1 MPAHQMPQEFVTP
14 MQPVVEERSS
24 TVEMLSNALMFAG
37 MATVAAGAGMAM
49 RSGSTSAPSER
60 TMELTEAL
68 TVDAE
73 LGVAQRTVAPVMTA
87 DFRASGPA
95 RAGTVVA
102 QAVGEADINVGDLED
117 GCSPNDPVECGMR
130 QKMIDARDDGKMRP
144 RPTIDWPTVRARLEV
159 DFGLSAETLQ
169 KYDEISKE
177 DLTSAYGMM
186 QLCRQFEN
194 ACNQQYMQG
203 NIRGFMHLDN
213 GQEVIPALV
222 ADAIKNDDIKYSY
235 YREHTHAIASGVD
248 SGAVMAELFGKDTGA
263 SRGAG
268 GSMHVYDPATHFQ
281 GGWALV
287 AEQLPYAVGAAR
299 SILLDRMLEPEKF
312 QGDDRIAIVFIGEG
326 GAQNGRMAECL
337 NAAAK
342 ENLPIL
348 FLVIDNGR
356 AINTFT
362 DDVAANMDI
371 YGQGEHYGVPGIKV
385 DGCNLEDTL
394 KAGRAVIDHVRKSG
408 PAILQVHTYRF
419 QGHSPA
425 DPEHERGRKAEKT
438 WARAECDPI
447 KIFEASDAA
456 AGLALDEETAKAK
469 AEVKRAVKFAM
480 DSPEPPADLAKQLEF
495 PEDPGTDYTKKG
507 VPTANADAITK
518 ATVDPEKRANVDA
531 LIETLRTNSKEGKLT
546 IGDAVNLAILEEML
560 RDPKTTIK
568 AEDLQAGSSYNIPK
582 LTQQTFGTLRASDEI
597 IDEGHFIGKALGEG
611 MNGYRPIVELM
622 NTNFGIYGIAEMSSA
637 GNTYATTGG
646 QFKMPMTIIGA
657 GGTAPNQSLGAEH
670 SQPLH
675 AYVMGI
681 PGLKICTAATP
692 DGAYGLAKA
701 MIRDDGPCLLFTP
714 VKQMKSVMGSVA
726 LDECLPLNKAVYLH
740 KASEESVKAGKAV
753 TVLTYLHGV
762 KEANDV
768 LAEIQAEGMD
778 IDLLEMRSL
787 KPLDIDL
794 LEMRS
799 LK

>member
-49 RSGSTSAPSER
+49 RSGFTSAPSER

-213 GQEVIPALV
+213 GQETIPALI
-222 ADAIKNDDIKYSY
+222 ADSIKNGDIKYSY
-235 YREHTHAIASGVD
+235 YREHTHAISSGVD

-268 GSMHVYDPATHFQ
+268 GSMHIYDPETHFQ

-287 AEQLPYAVGAAR
+287 SEQLPYAVGAAR

-342 ENLPIL
+342 ETLPIL

-371 YGQGEHYGVPGIKV
+371 YGQGEHYGVPGLKV

-447 KIFEASDAA
+447 KIFEATPAA
-456 AGLALDEETAKAK
+456 EKLPLADETAKAK

-507 VPTANADAITK
+507 VPTANADTIT
-518 ATVDPEKRANVDA
+518 
-531 LIETLRTNSKEGKLT
+531 KEGKLT

-646 QFKMPMTIIGA
+646 KFTMPMTIVGA

-681 PGLKICTAATP
+681 PGLKIATAASP
-692 DGAYGLAKA
+692 EAGYGILKA
-701 MIRDDGPCLLFTP
+701 MIR
-714 VKQMKSVMGSVA
+714 
-726 LDECLPLNKAVYLH
+726 
-740 KASEESVKAGKAV
+740 
-753 TVLTYLHGV
+753 
-762 KEANDV
+762 
-768 LAEIQAEGMD
+768 
-778 IDLLEMRSL
+778 
-787 KPLDIDL
+787 
-794 LEMRS
+794 
-799 LK
+799 

>member
-1 MPAHQMPQEFVTP
+1 MKCLMP
-14 MQPVVEERSS
+14 
-24 TVEMLSNALMFAG
+24 
-37 MATVAAGAGMAM
+37 
-49 RSGSTSAPSER
+49 
-60 TMELTEAL
+60 
-68 TVDAE
+68 
-73 LGVAQRTVAPVMTA
+73 
-87 DFRASGPA
+87 
-95 RAGTVVA
+95 
-102 QAVGEADINVGDLED
+102 
-117 GCSPNDPVECGMR
+117 
-130 QKMIDARDDGKMRP
+130 
-144 RPTIDWPTVRARLEV
+144 
-159 DFGLSAETLQ
+159 GLSAAYEMPRANPVPVVAPAVEAQEGSVPLAWVLTGAMLLGMGVYSGFRISTLGVGGNPAAAAAPDVELAE
-169 KYDEISKE
+169 YDLNTEWVEVPDGDKAGQMRPPMESPWDMTAKRLQVAFGVDASTATVSKE
-177 DLTSAYGMM
+177 DLLKAYEMM

-194 ACNQQYMQG
+194 ACNQAYMQG
-203 NIRGFMHLDN
+203 HIRGFMHLDN
-213 GQEVIPALV
+213 GQESIPALV
-222 ADAIKNDDIKYSY
+222 SDVLRKDDIKYSY
-235 YREHTHAIASGVD
+235 YREHCHAIASGV
-248 SGAVMAELFGKDTGA
+248 SPGAVMAELFGKDGGTC
-263 SRGAG
+263 RGTG
-268 GSMHVYDPATHFQ
+268 GSMHIYDVETNFQ

-287 AEQLPYAVGAAR
+287 SEQLPYAVGAAR
-299 SILLDRMLEPEKF
+299 SILLDRQRDPEKF
-312 QGDDRIAIVFIGEG
+312 KDDDRISIVFIGEG

-385 DGCNLEDTL
+385 DGCDLENTL
-394 KAGRAVIDHVRKSG
+394 KTGRAVIDHVRKSG

-447 KIFEASDAA
+447 KIFEATPAA
-456 AGLALDEETAKAK
+456 EGLPLADETAKAK

-507 VPTANADAITK
+507 VPTADADAITK
-518 ATVDPEKRANVDA
+518 ATIDPEKRANVDA
-531 LIETLRTNSKEGKLT
+531 LIEQLRTNSKEGKLT

-657 GGTAPNQSLGAEH
+657 GGTAPNQALGAEH

-681 PGLKICTAATP
+681 PGLKIATAASP
-692 DGAYGLAKA
+692 EAAYGICKA
-701 MIRDDGPCLLFTP
+701 MIRDDGPGILFTP
-714 VKQMKSVMGSVA
+714 VKQMKETKGSVA
-726 LDECLPLNKAVYLH
+726 LDQCL
-740 KASEESVKAGKAV
+740 
-753 TVLTYLHGV
+753 
-762 KEANDV
+762 
-768 LAEIQAEGMD
+768 
-778 IDLLEMRSL
+778 R
-787 KPLDIDL
+787 LD
-794 LEMRS
+794 
-799 LK
+799 KV